1 MTYPVKIRNMV
12 FQEVNTDEKT
22 DPCGLLSVSMSTP
35 INYTL
40 THFADHSETLSHDQ
54 INRYLAKARLTP
66 LQVWEH
72 VKPDWVQTGDGY
84 IIFDDTTIEK
94 QHAKEIGLARPQYS
108 GNAGKVVTGIGVVPC
123 VSVNATL
130 DRSGLIDYR
139 ITIKTA
145 PVKRSWITSRICSG
159 AS

>member
-1 MTYPVKIRNMV
+1 MKKPPRVDYC
-12 FQEVNTDEKT
+12 QS
-22 DPCGLLSVSMSTP
+22 LLSTP

-40 THFADHSETLSHDQ
+40 THFADPSETLSHDQ
-54 INRYLAKARLTP
+54 INRYLAKVRLTP

-84 IIFDDTTIEK
+84 IIFDDTTIKK
-94 QHAKEIGLARPQYS
+94 QHAKEIGLAKPQYS

-139 ITIKTA
+139 IYD
-145 PVKRSWITSRICSG
+145 
-159 AS
+159 